1 MHEIAHY
8 SINETAASFAGSL
21 VGFGGVTPVSAMPWL
36 KNTGFTTVIN
46 LRGAGEEGVD
56 IGEARAAAEA
66 AGLNYVHL
74 AFNPMEPAPG
84 LLEQFMSTVGDQ
96 AKQPVYIHCASATR
110 VAALWMLVRILKDN
124 WDMGRAS
131 EEAETIAHKPA
142 EAVGFVTAYMKAR
155 E

>member
-1 MHEIAHY
+1 MHQIAQY
-8 SINETAASFAGSL
+8 SIIEDAAGFAGTL
-21 VGFGGVTPVSAMPWL
+21 VGFGGATPVSAMPWL
-36 KNTGFTTVIN
+36 KDKGFATVIN

-74 AFNPMEPAPG
+74 PFNPREPAPE
-84 LLEQFMSTVGDQ
+84 LLQQFMSIVGDQ

-110 VAALWMLVRILKDN
+110 VGALWTLVRIIKDG
-124 WDMGRAS
+124 WDLDRAS
-131 EEAETIAHKPA
+131 KETETIATKPA
-142 EAVGFVTAYMKAR
+142 DAAAFVTAYMKAR